1 MSKELQMNYSK
12 TLPRKILKEIE
23 TFSRNKK
30 LKRSQ
35 EQKLLDVIS
44 KRFNKSLFE
53 PGEAIGII
61 AAQSISEPATQMTM
75 RTYHFAGSAGI
86 RVTLGLP
93 RLIEI
98 FDAKRVPEIPM
109 MAIYLKK
116 KYNNRK
122 YVKEFAENIRERR
135 LDYYTKN
142 IVLDLSRQIISIKLK
157 KDVKKPIIEKIFEI
171 LKKNL
176 KTNEVKKYKNSI
188 QITVPD
194 VEFKKLQKIKKK
206 LITFYVSGI
215 KGIKNVIVR
224 KEGDDWIINTI
235 GSNLEKILKFDE
247 VDITRTKTNDIHET
261 ARVLGIEAA
270 RELIIRESLETL
282 RQQGLRVDTRHIT
295 LVADIMTVSGRV
307 RAIGRYGVAGAK
319 TSVLARAGFE
329 ETIKHLTKAAV
340 KSEIDEFNG
349 IFENVM
355 VGQVAPSGTGT
366 FELITKY
373 EE

>member
-1 MSKELQMNYSK
+1 MNYSK